1 MQIYYAL
8 FDQATDV
15 GNGNYWTWVNGELS
29 HELLTRFYNE
39 FAVKHLAPEPN
50 KLGKNVFWGGVVHL
64 AAEELET
71 CGWVV
76 LYREFDGG
84 YDRQNRPNRF
94 VILTAWIRTNELFEG
109 IEPIFTNEVF
119 DYIANHSKE
128 LPVPPPKISSSSSE
142 LKMRSV
148 FKKFMPYVN
157 PYWDSHLQIENKPSG
172 LDMLESDA
180 FVQELDERFKE
191 ERQEKKRIKEELNE
205 KLHIAEE
212 LMQTKEV
219 VWEAEKEKLS
229 TELKVQKVVIS
240 NHEAEIKSLRRR
252 TTESRWQ
259 LLAGGALAGTA
270 VLLLIVAAL
279 FCTGNIKF
287 DGMMA
292 NFGSDVKTFFSKK
305 IKNIKIPNT
314 DIQNAE

>member
-15 GNGNYWTWVNGELS
+15 GNGNYWTWVNNKLS

-50 KLGKNVFWGGVVHL
+50 KLDKNDFWGGVVHL
-64 AAEELET
+64 AAEGLET

-94 VILTAWIRTNELFEG
+94 VILTAWIRTNEMFEG

-128 LPVPPPKISSSSSE
+128 LPVPPPETLPNSSE
-142 LKMRSV
+142 SKMQSA
-148 FKKFMPYVN
+148 FEKFMPFVN

-172 LDMLESDA
+172 LDTLESDA
-180 FVQELDERFKE
+180 FVKELDERFKE
-191 ERQEKKRIKEELNE
+191 ERQEKKRTINELNQKIRWNEEL
-205 KLHIAEE
+205 IRV
-212 LMQTKEV
+212 KEAT
-219 VWEAEKEKLS
+219 WETDKEILS
-229 TELKVQKVVIS
+229 THLSEQKTIID
-240 NHEAEIKSLRRR
+240 NHEAEIKSLKRR

-259 LLAGGALAGTA
+259 LLAGGAVIGAA
-270 VLLLIVAAL
+270 ILLLIATVL
-279 FCTGNIKF
+279 LCTGNIRF
-287 DGMMA
+287 DGMIA
-292 NFGSDVKTFFSKK
+292 NFGSNVKTFFSKK
-305 IKNIKIPNT
+305 IKNTNTQNT
-314 DIQNAE
+314 DTKKTE